1 MTATLSQRFS
11 LIRAN
16 ETFFSYL
23 HIDMAVIALAGLLF
37 LAVELANGVNFP
49 SLPKKPVTEAASTG
63 DAVAASTANNPNNA
77 VKAVLTP
84 GLNTALEAVAQRYR
98 VSQEALQPIFAAAQG
113 AARARNLDPLLLI
126 AIIGIE
132 SGFNPYAQ
140 SPMGALGLMQVIPRF
155 HLDKLP
161 ADAGKE
167 AFLDPVVNVQVGA
180 RILQEAVR
188 RQGGLME
195 GLQYYGGV
203 IDDPDQAYANRV
215 LAEKQRIEQA
225 LQRKVATNRGSAS

>member
-1 MTATLSQRFS
+1 MTATLSHRFS
-11 LIRAN
+11 LFRAK
-16 ETFFSYL
+16 ESFFTYL
-23 HIDMAVIALAGLLF
+23 HIDMAVIAAAGLLF
-37 LAVELANGVNFP
+37 LGAELANGFKLP
-49 SLPKKPVTEAASTG
+49 ALSSLPILPVVAAAGSGDAAAASTG
-63 DAVAASTANNPNNA
+63 GDAVKPLPPAMAA
-77 VKAVLTP
+77 
-84 GLNTALEAVAQRYR
+84 ALEAAAQRYR
-98 VSQEALQPIFAAAQG
+98 VSPEALQPIFAAAHA

-140 SPMGALGLMQVIPRF
+140 SPMGAQGLMQVIPRF
-155 HLDKLP
+155 HMDKLP
-161 ADAGKE
+161 FDAGKQ
-167 AFLDPVVNVQVGA
+167 AFLDPVINVQVGA
-180 RILQEAVR
+180 RILQEAIR

-225 LQRKVATNRGSAS
+225 LQRKTGATRISAS

>member
-1 MTATLSQRFS
+1 MTATLSHRFS
-11 LIRAN
+11 LFRAK
-16 ETFFSYL
+16 ESFFTYL
-23 HIDMAVIALAGLLF
+23 HIDMAVIAAAGLLF
-37 LAVELANGVNFP
+37 LAAELANGFK
-49 SLPKKPVTEAASTG
+49 LPALPTLPATEAAIPG
-63 DAVAASTANNPNNA
+63 DAATATIGATAAKPLPPAMSI
-77 VKAVLTP
+77 
-84 GLNTALEAVAQRYR
+84 ALEAAAQRYR
-98 VSQEALQPIFAAAQG
+98 VSPDALQPIFAAAQA

-140 SPMGALGLMQVIPRF
+140 SPMGAQGLMQVIPRF
-155 HLDKLP
+155 HQDKLP
-161 ADAGKE
+161 YDAGKQ
-167 AFLDPVVNVQVGA
+167 AFLDPVINVQVGA
-180 RILQEAVR
+180 RILQEAIR

-225 LQRKVATNRGSAS
+225 LQRKSAAIRISAN